1 MKNDSIKDETKPMG
15 LLSLI
20 LSFLALFVISALL
33 FLPITPEMHH
43 LLIGLD
49 FLICSIFILQ
59 LCVDLIRAS
68 DRRNFMKRHW
78 IDFIASIPMIE
89 PLRYARIFQIL
100 RLILVI
106 RSGRAIM
113 KQLLANRRET
123 TIASILL
130 LLVLMMTLGSSF
142 MLFVEAK
149 DPHANI
155 QSGGDALWWALMT
168 ISTVGY
174 GDHFPVTTA
183 GRVIATVMI
192 LCGVGIFGMIS
203 GLITSLLT
211 SPDKKQLLNA
221 QREQA
226 LLHQIVNQQNKILQ
240 RVDDIESKLD
250 EPQYNKP
257 TEQK

>member
-1 MKNDSIKDETKPMG
+1 MKNNSIKDETKPMG

-20 LSFLALFVISALL
+20 LSFLALFVISGLL
-33 FLPITPEMHH
+33 FFPIEEEMRH
-43 LLIGLD
+43 LFIGLD
-49 FLICSIFILQ
+49 FLICSIFVLQ
-59 LCVDLIRAS
+59 LCVDLIRSA
-68 DRRNFMKRHW
+68 DRLQFMKTHW
-78 IDFIASIPMIE
+78 IDFLASIPMIE

-100 RLILVI
+100 RIILVV
-106 RSGRAIM
+106 RSGRTIL

-142 MLFVEAK
+142 MLFVESK

-155 QSGGDALWWALMT
+155 QSGGDALWWALVT

-183 GRVIATVMI
+183 GRLIATAMI

-211 SPDKKQLLNA
+211 SPDKTQLLHA
-221 QREQA
+221 QRDQE
-226 LLHQIVNQQNKILQ
+226 LLHQIVVQQNEILR
-240 RVDDIESKLD
+240 RVGKLENKVESPEHRKS
-250 EPQYNKP
+250 
-257 TEQK
+257 